1 MTQKTVFSL
10 LLISLFWI
18 SILSMASE
26 PDEKIDNLILHIQD
40 AFNTKNIEGFL
51 SFFQT
56 NIREVEK
63 IKITSKIEDFQM
75 ERISIHKVLLRSID
89 ENTINLHLRVK
100 YDNFFSV
107 IIELWQLRLVKIDG
121 AWLVNSKEEAGDIQT
136 LYKISIPSDRMERA
150 ESVEIN
156 HIDIK
161 LVFREA
167 AVFYD
172 NLPNRDTALLII
184 GKGDLRV
191 APSLEREQHQLELI
205 YGTPV
210 LTDDLK
216 YAYIRCSNSFF
227 KENVTI
233 TPASDGA
240 LPITQSEQNKA
251 YSLFVKHYSRSFT
264 IENSLNNERLSFLPQ
279 GDEVVIEFEGKKI
292 GIYTYIYSPFAEE
305 EISFYQWNE
314 QRIVNLYSP
323 QTDDDKQQLFISIGQ
338 KFDITHYDVEINYR
352 PLNYYFSGKAKV
364 AVKSEIGTFNML
376 KFKFNPELQIL
387 RINDEEK
394 QELFF
399 TLDKLRQTLYVYLSP
414 SLGKRNSASVE
425 IYYRGKIEPN
435 TALTE
440 MLRGPQDEQTHILI
454 PLRYETYMYTQS
466 SYWYPSPANTDYF
479 TANVRITVPPGYSL
493 VANGVLIEKSELMGL
508 EGIKDVEHVGSTVY
522 VFESNKPVKYLS
534 FIVGKLSK
542 IAEDSSPLPLYY
554 YQASDVRGQQWD
566 YLEESKKILT
576 LYESWFGPFPYESFS
591 IVHRLW
597 PQIGGHSPPSYV
609 VLNDM
614 LQISQAYRRS
624 LSNSPV
630 DLSRWRE
637 YFLAHEIAHQWW
649 GHGVT
654 WDSYHD
660 QWLSEGLAQ
669 FASVLYLKE
678 KYGERAYSA
687 IIRKFSSWTK
697 RMTNWGAITMGSR
710 ISYFSYEAFQSIVY
724 DKTTLV
730 LFLLKDYLGQDV
742 FFRALKEFFTQKRY
756 SQAKTGDFIKVFE
769 KISERDLKPFFE
781 NWFNSYLLPE
791 VSVTYSLQKVGEQ
804 YQLNLKIVQPK
815 DFFVFPLWIE
825 WKEGGEKKR
834 KKLLIER
841 SIQDFSFSASEK
853 PKKIVFNP
861 DEAVPGVFR

>member
-1 MTQKTVFSL
+1 MSQKITFSL

-18 SILSMASE
+18 STLSMASE
-26 PDEKIDNLILHIQD
+26 PDDEIDNLILHIQD
-40 AFNTKNIEGFL
+40 AFNTKNIDGFL
-51 SFFQT
+51 SFFHA

-63 IKITSKIEDFQM
+63 TEITSKIEDFQM
-75 ERISIHKVLLRSID
+75 EQISIHKVLLRAID
-89 ENTINLHLRVK
+89 ENIIMLHLRVK

-107 IIELWQLRLVKIDG
+107 IIEQWQLNLVKIDG
-121 AWLVNSKEEAGDIQT
+121 AWLVNSKEVTRDIQT
-136 LYKISIPSDRMERA
+136 LYKISIPSSRMERA

-156 HIDIK
+156 HIDIQ
-161 LVFREA
+161 LVFGEA

-172 NLPNRDTALLII
+172 NLPNRETALFII
-184 GKGDLRV
+184 GKGPLRF

-210 LTDDLK
+210 LVDDLK

-227 KENVTI
+227 KKNITI
-233 TPASDGA
+233 KPASDGA

-264 IENSLNNERLSFLPQ
+264 IESSLNSELLSFLPQ
-279 GDEVVIEFEGKKI
+279 GDEVVIEFEGQKI
-292 GIYTYIYSPFAEE
+292 GIYTYIFSPFAEE

-314 QRIVNLYSP
+314 QRIVCLYSP
-323 QTDDDKQQLFISIGQ
+323 RTDDDKQQLFISIGQ

-352 PLNYYFSGKAKV
+352 PLNFYFSGKAKV
-364 AVKSEIGTFNML
+364 AVESEIGTFNML

-387 RINDEEK
+387 RINDEER
-394 QELFF
+394 QQLFY

-414 SLGKRNSASVE
+414 SLGRRNSASVE

-435 TALTE
+435 AALTE

-454 PLRYETYMYTQS
+454 PIRYETYMYTQS

-479 TANVRITVPPGYSL
+479 TANVRITVPPGFSL
-493 VANGVLIEKSELMGL
+493 VANGVLIEKSELKGL
-508 EGIKDVEHVGSTVY
+508 ESIKDVDHVGSTVC
-522 VFESNKPVKYLS
+522 VFETKKPVKYLS

-542 IAEDSSPLPLYY
+542 IAEDSSPFPLYY
-554 YQASDVRGQQWD
+554 YKASDVRGQQWD
-566 YLEESKKILT
+566 YLEEAKNILT
-576 LYESWFGPFPYESFS
+576 FCESWFGPFPYESFS

-597 PQIGGHSPPSYV
+597 PQIGGHSSPSFV

-614 LQISQAYRRS
+614 HRISQAYRRS
-624 LSNSPV
+624 FSNSPV
-630 DLSRWRE
+630 NLSRWRE

-649 GHGVT
+649 GQGVT

-660 QWLSEGLAQ
+660 QWLSEGIAQ

-687 IIRKFSSWTK
+687 ILRKFSSWTK

-710 ISYFSYEAFQSIVY
+710 ISYFKYEAFQSIIY

-742 FFRALKEFFTQKRY
+742 FFRALKDFFDQKRY
-756 SQAKTGDFIKVFE
+756 GRAKTGDFIRIFE
-769 KISERDLKPFFE
+769 KVSGRNLKPFFE
-781 NWFNSYLLPE
+781 SWFNSYFLPE
-791 VSVTYSLQKVGEQ
+791 VSVIHSLQKVGEQ

-815 DFFVFPLWIE
+815 DLFVFPLWIE

-834 KKLLIER
+834 KKLIIER
-841 SIQDFSFSASEK
+841 SIQDFSFSASKK
-853 PKKIVFNP
+853 PKNIIINP
-861 DEAVPGVFR
+861 DGAVPGVFH